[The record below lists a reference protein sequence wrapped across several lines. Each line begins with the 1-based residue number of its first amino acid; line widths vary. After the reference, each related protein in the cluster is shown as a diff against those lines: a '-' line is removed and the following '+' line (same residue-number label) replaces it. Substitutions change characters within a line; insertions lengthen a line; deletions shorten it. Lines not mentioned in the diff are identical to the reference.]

1 VRDCL
6 KPGGLLIFNKV
17 IYTKSIAGQIAPLMD
32 LYQKI
37 FVKLEILTVMK
48 SGKIFVARN

>member
-1 VRDCL
+1 LKDCL
-6 KPGGLLIFNKV
+6 KPGGLVIFNKV

-32 LYQKI
+32 LYQKT

>member
-6 KPGGLLIFNKV
+6 KPGGWVIFNKV
-17 IYTKSIAGQIAPLMD
+17 IYTKSIGKQIAPIMD

-37 FVKLEILTVMK
+37 FVKLDILTVMK